1 MSLLISDLFFKRQ
14 NEENLLSNI
23 NLKVDAGDIFIIQGE
38 SGCGKTTLLNIISG
52 LIQPTKG
59 LIKLNNLVLNSA
71 EQSVGSEKRKIG
83 YVFQDYALFP
93 HLTAFKNA
101 TYAYKDIHSGVTDE
115 KVLYELN
122 LNKYRD
128 KYPHELSGGQQ
139 QRVAIARAI
148 LMHPRALLLDEPFSG
163 LDKDNIIGTQKLIQ
177 SVIKKL
183 NIPAIIVTH
192 SLEYLHDI
200 QSKEIIKI

>member
-1 MSLLISDLFFKRQ
+1 MSLLISNLSYKRK
-14 NEENLLSNI
+14 NDKNLLSNI
-23 NLKVDAGDIFIIQGE
+23 NLKVDNGDLLIIQGE

-52 LIQPTKG
+52 LVQPSQG
-59 LIKLNNLVLNSA
+59 LIKLNNVSLNSL
-71 EQSVGSEKRKIG
+71 EQSVASEERKIG

-101 TYAYKDIHSGVTDE
+101 VYAYKNNSEDLTDE
-115 KVLYELN
+115 YVLNALN
-122 LNKYRD
+122 LTRHRN

-148 LMHPRALLLDEPFSG
+148 LMHPRALILDEPFSG
-163 LDKDNIIGTQKLIQ
+163 LDKENIIRTQNLIQ
-177 SVIKKL
+177 SAIKIL

-192 SLEYLHDI
+192 SLEYLQDMD
-200 QSKEIIKI
+200 SKEIVKI

>member
-1 MSLLISDLFFKRQ
+1 MSLLISNLSYKRK
-14 NEENLLSNI
+14 NDKNLLSNI
-23 NLKVDAGDIFIIQGE
+23 NLRVDNGDLLIIQGE

-52 LIQPTKG
+52 LVQPSQG
-59 LIKLNNLVLNSA
+59 LIKLNNVSLNSL
-71 EQSVGSEKRKIG
+71 EQSVASEERKIG

-101 TYAYKDIHSGVTDE
+101 VYAYKNNSEDLTDE
-115 KVLYELN
+115 YVLNALN
-122 LNKYRD
+122 LTTHRN

-148 LMHPRALLLDEPFSG
+148 LMHPRALILDEPFSG
-163 LDKDNIIGTQKLIQ
+163 LDKENIIRTQNLIQ
-177 SVIKKL
+177 SAIKIL

-192 SLEYLHDI
+192 SLEYLQDMD
-200 QSKEIIKI
+200 SKEIVKI

>member
-59 LIKLNNLVLNSA
+59 LIKLDNVVLNSA

-101 TYAYKDIHSGVTDE
+101 TYAYKDNHSGVTDE

>member
-1 MSLLISDLFFKRQ
+1 MSLLISNLSYKRK
-14 NEENLLSNI
+14 NDKNLLSNI
-23 NLKVDAGDIFIIQGE
+23 NLRVDNGDLLIIQGE

-52 LIQPTKG
+52 LVQPTQG
-59 LIKLNNLVLNSA
+59 SIKLNNIWLNSS
-71 EQSVGSEKRKIG
+71 EQSIASEERKIG

-101 TYAYKDIHSGVTDE
+101 IYAYKNNSEKLTDE
-115 KVLYELN
+115 YVLNALN
-122 LNKYRD
+122 LIDHRD

-148 LMHPRALLLDEPFSG
+148 LMHPRALILDEPFSG
-163 LDKDNIIGTQKLIQ
+163 LDKGNIISTQNLIQ
-177 SVIKKL
+177 SVIKIL

-192 SLEYLHDI
+192 SLEYLEDMD
-200 QSKEIIKI
+200 SKEIVKI

>member
-1 MSLLISDLFFKRQ
+1 M
-14 NEENLLSNI
+14 
-23 NLKVDAGDIFIIQGE
+23 
-38 SGCGKTTLLNIISG
+38 
-52 LIQPTKG
+52 
-59 LIKLNNLVLNSA
+59 
-71 EQSVGSEKRKIG
+71 
-83 YVFQDYALFP
+83 
-93 HLTAFKNA
+93 H
-101 TYAYKDIHSGVTDE
+101 
-115 KVLYELN
+115 ELN
-122 LNKYRD
+122 LSKYRD

-177 SVIKKL
+177 SVIKIL

>member
-1 MSLLISDLFFKRQ
+1 MSLLISNLSYKRK
-14 NEENLLSNI
+14 NDKNLLSNI
-23 NLKVDAGDIFIIQGE
+23 NLRVDNGDLLIIQGE

-52 LIQPTKG
+52 LVQPTQG
-59 LIKLNNLVLNSA
+59 SIKLNNIWLNSS
-71 EQSVGSEKRKIG
+71 EQSVASEERKIG

-101 TYAYKDIHSGVTDE
+101 VYAYKNNSEELTDE
-115 KVLYELN
+115 YVLNALN
-122 LNKYRD
+122 LTTHRN

-148 LMHPRALLLDEPFSG
+148 LMHPRALILDEPFSG
-163 LDKDNIIGTQKLIQ
+163 LDKENIIRTQNLIQ
-177 SVIKKL
+177 SAIKIL

-192 SLEYLHDI
+192 SLEYLQDMD
-200 QSKEIIKI
+200 SKEIVKI